1 MVYKRTARKHSKSA
15 SKSRRRRRRGG
26 DDIETGPS
34 DARLLEEGRS
44 PSPPPTFPP
53 PMTDKQRMAIHEQVS
68 RTNPFNLDDAA
79 DAAEKGELPHGWQAG
94 GRRRRRKTNKRKS
107 SKRGKKHS
115 NKTYKKKS
123 LFDQLFG
130 L

>member
-15 SKSRRRRRRGG
+15 SKSRRKRGG

-44 PSPPPTFPP
+44 PSPPPPPPPTFPL
-53 PMTDKQRMAIHEQVS
+53 PMTEAQRMAIQREQLS
-68 RTNPFNLDDAA
+68 RTYDLA
-79 DAAEKGELPHGWQAG
+79 DAAEKGELYHGWQAG

>member
-15 SKSRRRRRRGG
+15 SKSRRRRGG
-26 DDIETGPS
+26 DDDIESGPS
-34 DARLLEEGRS
+34 DSRLLEEGRS
-44 PSPPPTFPP
+44 PSPPPTFPSPILPHERMP
-53 PMTDKQRMAIHEQVS
+53 PTKQASKPKIFD
-68 RTNPFNLDDAA
+68 PA
-79 DAAEKGELPHGWQAG
+79 DSAEKGELPHGWQAG